1 MIANSF
7 MKIVLPVLGLMYF
20 VLLFYSLYKI
30 AVFFFKAKA
39 KEENRFFKGF
49 YSEYSTSG
57 LEKLEGI
64 FPIPITFKTS
74 KIEVTCLLKK
84 RMIFVRLFWITFGSG
99 LIFAF
104 IIEYFL

>member
-1 MIANSF
+1 MMADFF
-7 MKIVLPVLGLMYF
+7 MRVFLPVLGLIYF
-20 VLLFYSLYKI
+20 ILLFYSLYKI

-64 FPIPITFKTS
+64 FPIPMTFKSS
-74 KIEVTCLLKK
+74 KIEVVYLLKK
-84 RMIFVRLFWITFGSG
+84 RMTFVWLFWITFGSG